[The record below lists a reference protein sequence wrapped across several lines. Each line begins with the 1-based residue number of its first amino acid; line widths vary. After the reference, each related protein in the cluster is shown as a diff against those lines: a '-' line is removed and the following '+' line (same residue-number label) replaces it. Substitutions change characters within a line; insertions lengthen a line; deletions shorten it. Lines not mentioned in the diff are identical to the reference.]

1 MRGKT
6 PLHRTVYVGTF
17 VHLASLNCLS
27 VQEDTIIGVD
37 EHGKIAAI
45 CPFGPLPKSVSMDKA
60 HLERHIEYLVDTKWG
75 WGKCY
80 QEDERQNVIG
90 RNGWKL
96 VWSGVNAW
104 FFPGFV
110 GRFRID
116 VSYGYWN

>member
-45 CPFGPLPKSVSMDKA
+45 CPFGPLPKSVCTDKA

-80 QEDERQNVIG
+80 QEDERQN
-90 RNGWKL
+90 GWKL

-110 GRFRID
+110 GRFRIN